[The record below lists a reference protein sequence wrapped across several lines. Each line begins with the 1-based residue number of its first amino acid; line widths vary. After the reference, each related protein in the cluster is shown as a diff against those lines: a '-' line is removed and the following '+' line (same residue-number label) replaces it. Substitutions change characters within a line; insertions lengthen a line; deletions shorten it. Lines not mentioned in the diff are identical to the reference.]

1 MDLFSF
7 KELYDVYFKATYSM
21 ELGNRKIEPGEILM
35 SFDRVQI
42 ASLQEDKT
50 HVAARGGW
58 DNRGRVFWDTTH
70 DIRFLFSAGVF
81 SKTQWALLSNSKVVD
96 IGEKEEPIYATLQEE
111 KETDENGQ
119 IELTHVP
126 VRSLFL
132 YNKETGEKLPFT
144 QEAEVLTTE
153 LPFTNVV
160 AAYEWELQDGA
171 RVVKIGDRL
180 LKGFFS
186 LEAKTRIQDDK
197 TGEFE
202 TVLIRIPKMKLMS
215 DLSIKLGDSA
225 SPVVANFATIG
236 IPVGSRGNSCV
247 AETIFLNGNI

>member
-96 IGEKEEPIYATLQEE
+96 IGEKEEPIYATL
-111 KETDENGQ
+111 
-119 IELTHVP
+119 
-126 VRSLFL
+126 
-132 YNKETGEKLPFT
+132 
-144 QEAEVLTTE
+144 
-153 LPFTNVV
+153 
-160 AAYEWELQDGA
+160 
-171 RVVKIGDRL
+171 
-180 LKGFFS
+180 
-186 LEAKTRIQDDK
+186 
-197 TGEFE
+197 
-202 TVLIRIPKMKLMS
+202 
-215 DLSIKLGDSA
+215 
-225 SPVVANFATIG
+225 
-236 IPVGSRGNSCV
+236 
-247 AETIFLNGNI
+247 